1 MYMLID
7 GYNIIN
13 NWPIL
18 KSESQKSLEDA
29 RLKLID
35 MLSDFKGYSEIDIIL
50 VFDAL
55 YVKGSMEK
63 HEFVNGIEVV
73 YTKEGE
79 SADHYIEGIVSGLSK
94 KHQVIVVTSDWT
106 IQQVVLA
113 QGAVRMSARELLE
126 EMNKYIEKHKR
137 DYINKNSVHKD
148 SIESRLDYE
157 IVKKLRKM
165 SGNN

>member
-1 MYMLID
+1 MYMIID
-7 GYNIIN
+7 GYNVIN
-13 NWPIL
+13 NWAIL
-18 KSESQKSLEDA
+18 KSEAQRSLEDA

-35 MLSDFKGYSEIDIIL
+35 ILADFKGYSGINIIL

-63 HEFVNGIEVV
+63 HEYINGIEVV
-73 YTKEGE
+73 YTREGE
-79 SADHYIEGIVSGLSK
+79 SADHFIEGIVSELSK

-113 QGAVRMSARELLE
+113 QGAVRMSARELFE
-126 EMNKYIEKHKR
+126 EMNKYIEKHKK
-137 DYINKNSVHKD
+137 DYINKNNIYKD
-148 SIESRLDYE
+148 SIESRLSDE

>member
-7 GYNIIN
+7 GYNVIN
-13 NWPIL
+13 NWPVL
-18 KSESQKSLEDA
+18 KSEAQKSLEDA

-35 MLSDFKGYSEIDIIL
+35 MLADFKGYSGINIIL

-63 HEFVNGIEVV
+63 HEYINGIEVV

-79 SADHYIEGIVSGLSK
+79 SADHFIESIVSGLSK
-94 KHQVIVVTSDWT
+94 KHHVIVVTSDWI

-113 QGAVRMSARELLE
+113 QGAVRMSARELFE
-126 EMNKYIEKHKR
+126 EMNKYIEKHKK
-137 DYINKNSVHKD
+137 DYIDKNTIYKD
-148 SIESRLDYE
+148 SIESRLNDE